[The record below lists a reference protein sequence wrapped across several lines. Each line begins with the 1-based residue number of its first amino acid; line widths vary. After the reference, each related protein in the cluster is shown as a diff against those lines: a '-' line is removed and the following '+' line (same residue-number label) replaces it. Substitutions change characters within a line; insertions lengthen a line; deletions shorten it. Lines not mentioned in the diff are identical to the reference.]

1 MTEEFLHHVW
11 NYALFNSNNLQT
23 TSGENI
29 EIISPGTPNK
39 ESGPDFFNGKIKLDS
54 ITWAGQ
60 IEIHV
65 RSSEWNKHGHQHDPA
80 YHNTILHVVYEDDQ
94 PVKNQDSI
102 PIPTLELKGRISKSL
117 LDQYQSFIHSGNK
130 LVCQGFTAN
139 LDEFKTKQWLDRLL
153 VERLE
158 QKTQLF
164 SDILHQQKGNWAQTF
179 FIALAKNLGF
189 KTNALPM
196 QLLAQSIDF
205 TILVKNA
212 SRIHV
217 LEAILFGVAGLLPE
231 EDSDSYV
238 VDLKR
243 EFAHQQVKYGFE
255 PLNPGIWKFGRVRP
269 SNFPTLRISQLAH
282 LIHNFGNLFD
292 VLVRDFALPFDKK
305 MLNVNASS
313 YWNTHFSF
321 SKPVKSADRKL
332 GISSIHNILINTVA
346 PVLFFY
352 GQRQQS
358 FHYQDLAFRILEELP
373 AEKNSILALWERN
386 NILASNAYESQ
397 SIIQL
402 TNQYCNRKKCVNC
415 GIGIQIL
422 K

>member
-164 SDILHQQKGNWAQTF
+164 GKLDRQ
-179 FIALAKNLGF
+179 ALN
-189 KTNALPM
+189 
-196 QLLAQSIDF
+196 
-205 TILVKNA
+205 
-212 SRIHV
+212 
-217 LEAILFGVAGLLPE
+217 
-231 EDSDSYV
+231 
-238 VDLKR
+238 
-243 EFAHQQVKYGFE
+243 
-255 PLNPGIWKFGRVRP
+255 
-269 SNFPTLRISQLAH
+269 
-282 LIHNFGNLFD
+282 
-292 VLVRDFALPFDKK
+292 
-305 MLNVNASS
+305 
-313 YWNTHFSF
+313 
-321 SKPVKSADRKL
+321 
-332 GISSIHNILINTVA
+332 
-346 PVLFFY
+346 
-352 GQRQQS
+352 
-358 FHYQDLAFRILEELP
+358 
-373 AEKNSILALWERN
+373 
-386 NILASNAYESQ
+386 
-397 SIIQL
+397 
-402 TNQYCNRKKCVNC
+402 
-415 GIGIQIL
+415 
-422 K
+422 